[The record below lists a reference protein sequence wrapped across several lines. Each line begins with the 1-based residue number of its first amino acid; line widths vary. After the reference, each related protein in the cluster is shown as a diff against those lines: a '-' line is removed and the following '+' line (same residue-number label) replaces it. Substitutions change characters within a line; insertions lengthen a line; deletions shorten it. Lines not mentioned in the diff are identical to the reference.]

1 MISPPLH
8 HSKNLTQRNAQ
19 EFQLKV
25 RGMSAWKAGGVV
37 LSGGN
42 GGRDDL
48 EVLRLAGLCEGF
60 TYSPTTPLITLS

>member
-1 MISPPLH
+1 MCV
-8 HSKNLTQRNAQ
+8 
-19 EFQLKV
+19 E
-25 RGMSAWKAGGVV
+25 GGGVV

-60 TYSPTTPLITLS
+60 TYSPTTPLITLSWPRGERIRTKLPTIIH